1 MLFYYLFISESES
14 PSGEKM
20 KYVLVYWSRYGHNK
34 KLIDTLA
41 ELLKQNGA
49 EIQIFTTDEANP
61 AAMPSADLYVFS
73 APAEAFNLQ
82 MNMKMFLKS
91 LSAMEGRNYG
101 IMNTHAMRKSRLN
114 KMEKILSSKKM
125 IKVAEMD
132 FLIGKDMKSGDAFVE
147 DWKTKLGEFAKKL

>member
-1 MLFYYLFISESES
+1 
-14 PSGEKM
+14 M

-49 EIQIFTTDEANP
+49 EIQILTTDEANP

-125 IKVAEMD
+125 LKVAEMD

>member
-1 MLFYYLFISESES
+1 
-14 PSGEKM
+14 M

-49 EIQIFTTDEANP
+49 EIQILTTDEANP

-125 IKVAEMD
+125 LKVAEMD

-147 DWKTKLGEFAKKL
+147 DWKTKLGEFVKKL